1 MLRIQI
7 MKISAKIDYAC
18 RALLELAFH
27 WPHQAPVQISI
38 IARKQK
44 IPMKFLVHILI
55 ELKQLGYVE
64 SIRGKLGGYILAKAP
79 GEIKFIDVVKGLGG
93 LGFSS
98 THGQRKTGQVMDLIW
113 QDINDILYKAMDK
126 INFEIICHRERSRG
140 QIAMYEI

>member
-1 MLRIQI
+1 

-27 WPHQAPVQISI
+27 WPHQAPVQIST

-64 SIRGKLGGYILAKAP
+64 SIRGKLGGYILARAP
-79 GEIKFIDVVKGLGG
+79 GEIKFVNVVNTLGG

-98 THGQRKTGQVMDLIW
+98 THGRRKTVQVMDLIW
-113 QDINDILYKAMDK
+113 QELNDVLYKAMDQ
-126 INFEIICHRERSRG
+126 ISFETICHREHSRDK
-140 QIAMYEI
+140 IAMYEI